1 MRATTLRFQ
10 EQEPSAAYGS
20 LFGIVTILSRAG
32 QGFSFWVCDTRA
44 ARAAYMALNIC
55 RIL

>member
-32 QGFSFWVCDTRA
+32 QGYSFWVCDTRA